1 MPSRRRFAPALGPLA
16 VAVLLVPPGAHAAE
30 SVAARSSPQRPPY
43 VQREPSFDG
52 TGRFYMGREIARV
65 MGHQGA
71 AWLER
76 PERVDEEQP
85 EVLLSL
91 LDLRPGMVV
100 ADIGAGTG
108 YHSWRIAR
116 KVLPGG
122 RVLAVDIQPEMLE
135 LLERQMTHRGVTNVE
150 PVLGT
155 VTDPRLPS
163 GAVDLVLLVDVY
175 HEFDHPFEMLA
186 AIVDSLKPDGRVAFV
201 EFRGEQASVP
211 IKPLHKMTE
220 EQIRKEA
227 EVHALEWVATR
238 RELPWQHLVIFRKSG
253 ERK

>member
-1 MPSRRRFAPALGPLA
+1 RRNQQRKTKPPPERRRRAVEIKLQNRSRTRRRAARQQRLAKQQVVPKPIHRRSLYANPGPMSTLPANRTEVCGFLGAPGAPILRGMPSRRRFAPALGPLA

-122 RVLAVDIQPEMLE
+122 RVLAVDI
-135 LLERQMTHRGVTNVE
+135 
-150 PVLGT
+150 
-155 VTDPRLPS
+155 
-163 GAVDLVLLVDVY
+163 
-175 HEFDHPFEMLA
+175 
-186 AIVDSLKPDGRVAFV
+186 
-201 EFRGEQASVP
+201 
-211 IKPLHKMTE
+211 
-220 EQIRKEA
+220 
-227 EVHALEWVATR
+227 
-238 RELPWQHLVIFRKSG
+238 
-253 ERK
+253 